1 MNVGTLVTTRFQ
13 QETREQR
20 LASPR
25 ERRYVGDVHRLIPGI
40 AILLA
45 YAVTPGA
52 GEMTE
57 NVAHFLRDGH
67 AAHTAHD
74 VDHAPHGDAHSCSGP
89 FQTCPCH
96 GTSAFV
102 ADSPPVEV
110 RIAHAVVQ
118 TVHWFVAVHQS
129 DGTLST
135 VFRPPIA

>member
-25 ERRYVGDVHRLIPGI
+25 ERRYVGDVHRLVPGI

-67 AAHTAHD
+67 AAHGAHEAEE
-74 VDHAPHGDAHSCSGP
+74 APNKDAHGCSGP

-96 GTSAFV
+96 GTTAFVTDSRPVEVDAAEVEVETLQWFV
-102 ADSPPVEV
+102 ADLE
-110 RIAHAVVQ
+110 A
-118 TVHWFVAVHQS
+118 
-129 DGTLST
+129 DGVLTG